1 MHTNAALRLL
11 SALLLSGAVACG
23 GDPSGSGDDDDSTS
37 SSSSNSKGTTPI
49 KTVKKDAGVKKDAKV
64 ADDEEEETDDTED
77 DGEEP
82 VKDAGSRRPGSC
94 EVDDDCA
101 PPSGS
106 GISCCDVPT
115 SVCYTW
121 RSTDT
126 CPVSEP
132 AMNMPEYN

>member
-64 ADDEEEETDDTED
+64 ADDEEETDDTED
-77 DGEEP
+77 DGEEE

-132 AMNMPEYN
+132 AMSMPEYN